1 VTPPSFSQPNKP
13 PQRRGPGVS
22 GLLWIPL
29 LLIGSTLIFVGW
41 RALAMDRPS
50 GEPIAVPRSMATKSD
65 TDLSTP
71 AHEATATAQGDESA
85 AAEGGDAGSSTL
97 TDTLSVTPS
106 STLSAPLSIPVS
118 IPVSITVTDPV
129 TDSRVQIQ
137 VPVNP
142 LHTTTNILLL
152 GSDRRP
158 NEPNW
163 RTDVIMIIA
172 LDMGKGE
179 AGVISIPRDLFLD
192 EIENH
197 LPNKINVVDYLGE
210 QDDPGGGGPTLL
222 AQILAERMDLPIHH
236 YLRFEFEGFRQVV
249 DALGGVEIQ
258 VDCPLYDFIDEE
270 GIAINLGPGTHRLT
284 GTQALSYVRT
294 RRQGGDL
301 ERARR
306 QQRIA
311 LSVRDQMLA
320 ENLLPRL
327 PALYV
332 ALRDAVETDIGLVD
346 AVRFTRFGLQLTE
359 DQVHG
364 MILSP
369 PDAMISGWRRGM
381 FVFVPDWPTIIQMSQ
396 TVFDRPPLV
405 ETNTVGPAGDVQ
417 NCR

>member
-1 VTPPSFSQPNKP
+1 
-13 PQRRGPGVS
+13 
-22 GLLWIPL
+22 
-29 LLIGSTLIFVGW
+29 
-41 RALAMDRPS
+41 
-50 GEPIAVPRSMATKSD
+50 
-65 TDLSTP
+65 
-71 AHEATATAQGDESA
+71 
-85 AAEGGDAGSSTL
+85 
-97 TDTLSVTPS
+97 
-106 STLSAPLSIPVS
+106 
-118 IPVSITVTDPV
+118 VTDPV

-137 VPVNP
+137 VPINP